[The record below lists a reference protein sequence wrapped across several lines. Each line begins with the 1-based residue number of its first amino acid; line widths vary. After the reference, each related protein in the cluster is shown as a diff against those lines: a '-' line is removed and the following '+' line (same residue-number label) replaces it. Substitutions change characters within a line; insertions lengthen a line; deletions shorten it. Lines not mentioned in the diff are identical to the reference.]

1 MELKYPRTIKLN
13 YKTILK
19 IIFYQ
24 TLKKINPMSKKR
36 GQLSLEEEKY
46 ISDYIET
53 TSIEDIAS
61 ALNRTTEPIKK
72 YIESK
77 ALLQPK
83 GIQQENEILKL
94 KLRSKSFWIEITRQF
109 DTETG
114 ELEYFENTWVN
125 LIKQFREDVLPAEEL
140 QIKQFITIDILINR
154 SMKERK
160 RHIAETEKLQKA
172 VDQEYSKEESDRDIP
187 KLANLETQLSFAR
200 NSIASYTNEYTKL
213 LSEQQKISK
222 DLKATREQRIK
233 RIEDG
238 KSSWAGLIRMLED
251 EEIREKEGRQL
262 EILKMATDKF
272 KGSLYD
278 LHSYQD
284 GQLDRPILNA
294 ESVAN
299 DDA

>member
-1 MELKYPRTIKLN
+1 
-13 YKTILK
+13 
-19 IIFYQ
+19 
-24 TLKKINPMSKKR
+24 MSKKR

-46 ISDYIET
+46 IRDNIET
-53 TSIEDIAS
+53 QSIEEIAES
-61 ALNRTTEPIKK
+61 LNRKPEPIKK
-72 YIESK
+72 YIEQQ

-83 GIQQENEILKL
+83 GTHEENEILKL
-94 KLRSKSFWIEITRQF
+94 KLRSKSFWQEVCKQF
-109 DTETG
+109 DKETG
-114 ELEYFENTWVN
+114 ELDYFENTWVN

-160 RHIAETEKLQKA
+160 RHIAETEKLQLA
-172 VDQEYSKEESDRDIP
+172 VDKEYEKPEDQRDIA
-187 KLANLETQLSFAR
+187 KLANMETQLSFAR

-213 LSEQQKISK
+213 LAEQQKISK

-238 KSSWAGLIRMLED
+238 KSSWTGLIRMLEE

-272 KGSLYD
+272 KNSLYD

-284 GQLDRPILNA
+284 GQLDRPILNH
-294 ESVAN
+294 ESVMN